1 MSNRRKSKLY
11 IIWIGMKQRCNNP
24 NNTNYKNY
32 GAKGIRVCKEWDK
45 SFDNFYNW
53 ALSIGYK
60 ENKNIK
66 LTIDR
71 IDNTKGYYPSNCRFL
86 TLKEQQ
92 NNRTNNHLITYKG
105 ETHTVSQWSKILNI
119 NVQTL
124 FTRIGKNLSIEE
136 IFSNK
141 KLHKKVL
148 KSKGVFYG

>member
-53 ALSIGYK
+53 ALSIKYK

-141 KLHKKVL
+141 KLHKKEVINPA
-148 KSKGVFYG
+148 KDK

>member
-141 KLHKKVL
+141 NLHKKEVINPA
-148 KSKGVFYG
+148 KDK

>member
-45 SFDNFYNW
+45 SFDHFYNW

-124 FTRIGKNLSIEE
+124 FTRISKNLSIEE

-141 KLHKKVL
+141 KLHKKEVINPA
-148 KSKGVFYG
+148 KDK

>member
-32 GAKGIRVCKEWDK
+32 GAKGIRVCKEWYK

-141 KLHKKVL
+141 KLHKKEVINPA
-148 KSKGVFYG
+148 KDK

>member
-141 KLHKKVL
+141 KLHKKEVINPA
-148 KSKGVFYG
+148 KDK

>member
-1 MSNRRKSKLY
+1 MNNRRKSKLY

-105 ETHTVSQWSKILNI
+105 ETHTVSQWSKLLNI

-141 KLHKKVL
+141 KLHKKEVINPA
-148 KSKGVFYG
+148 KDK

>member
-92 NNRTNNHLITYKG
+92 NNKTNNHLITYKG

-141 KLHKKVL
+141 KLHKKEVINPA
-148 KSKGVFYG
+148 KDK

>member
-105 ETHTVSQWSKILNI
+105 ETHTVSQWSKILNT

-141 KLHKKVL
+141 KLHKKEVINPA
-148 KSKGVFYG
+148 KDK